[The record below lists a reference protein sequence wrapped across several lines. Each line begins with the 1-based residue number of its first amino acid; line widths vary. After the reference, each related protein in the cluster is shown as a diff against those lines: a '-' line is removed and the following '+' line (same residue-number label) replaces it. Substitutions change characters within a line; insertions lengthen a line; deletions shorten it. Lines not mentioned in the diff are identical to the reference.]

1 MTPATGSEAPP
12 PASNA
17 VPAAKVTVQQPPPGT
32 TYRGKPQRSRI
43 LRFMGWPTYKG
54 TMELAPT
61 RKTAA
66 YMALAISPVFFY
78 LYDRRAAA
86 EILEAHKERVRHLA
100 EVQLPDPPAAPEP
113 GTSSSHLRAT
123 RSTSD
128 ELEFPR
134 KVWIMT
140 TCVPDDMEADRGNR
154 WFKTYVK
161 VGGRVLVSS
170 FARSHASNEHF
181 ADTPIRI
188 FSRSPCCTPRDTTTA
203 S

>member
-1 MTPATGSEAPP
+1 
-12 PASNA
+12 
-17 VPAAKVTVQQPPPGT
+17 
-32 TYRGKPQRSRI
+32 
-43 LRFMGWPTYKG
+43 MGWPTYKG

-66 YMALAISPVFFY
+66 YMALATSPIFFY

-86 EILEAHKERVRHLA
+86 EILETHKERVRHLA
-100 EVQLPDPPAAPEP
+100 EVQLPDPPASPEP
-113 GTSSSHLRAT
+113 GTSSST
-123 RSTSD
+123 RSRAASSVND
-128 ELEFPR
+128 AELEFPR

-161 VGGRVLVSS
+161 VGDVTRSACSL
-170 FARSHASNEHF
+170 ARTRRTSEHS
-181 ADTPIRI
+181 ADHPIRVS
-188 FSRSPCCTPRDTTTA
+188 FCSPSCTPRDTTTA